1 MVSIGAFLVLVA
13 IIVVGFLVAG
23 SQISAFVND
32 TFASFGVQVRDD
44 ETKIDAPKQG
54 EIVCDLFITANWRE
68 KGTVAFAFD
77 PIPIIFIDPRDE
89 SGVGIQATF
98 VSETCHVASGGF
110 QFNSLLDF
118 LSTSD
123 EVVPLEFIFP
133 DFPVFDFPYELS
145 WVLVQSDTG
154 RERKL
159 LHYQDIEYIVPA
171 GVFDF
176 RYEQKLV
183 FRDVVPDDYTLKIIP
198 SSARFFDK
206 TEGEVFLFPIP
217 DPTGGF

>member
-1 MVSIGAFLVLVA
+1 MVSITALLILIV
-13 IIVVGFLVAG
+13 IIVVSFSVAG

-32 TFASFGVQVRDD
+32 TLSSFGVQVR
-44 ETKIDAPKQG
+44 ESEIKIPVAKQG

-89 SGVGIQATF
+89 EGVGIQATF
-98 VSETCHVASGGF
+98 VSETCKVSSGGF

-118 LSTSD
+118 LSTTD

-133 DFPVFDFPYELS
+133 DFPIFDQPYELS

-154 RERKL
+154 KERKL
-159 LHYQDIEYIVPA
+159 LHYQNIEYIVPQ

-183 FRDVVPDDYTLKIIP
+183 FRELVPDDYTLKIIP
-198 SSARFFDK
+198 SVARFFDK

-217 DPTGGF
+217 DPTLGF